1 MRAFQPLRLQHA
13 AFSSANPLLPF
24 ISHAAEAARQNRH
37 AVSVENAFWRAQEQ
51 VSDNMETA
59 LNAFRDYR
67 DAWVEALFHGVYGAP
82 LVQAVTGLSA
92 SDASPR
98 HRPGRDALQGAFIA
112 LRREELRARI
122 GNGGPQEA
130 AIRALIYIRLAEGVA
145 DERGFRLMQ
154 QMRDETGSGVDLP
167 AFKQMVRDQFFTL
180 LIDEQAAIDAIPAML
195 SADPDL
201 AARLAVSLR
210 RVIEAVGVE
219 SETGKARLA
228 EMERLF
234 EANGSAQG
242 IKRAVGET
250 GLRPARKEK
259 TPALIGAA
267 SGKNHL

>member
-13 AFSSANPLLPF
+13 AFSSANPLLPL
-24 ISHAAEAARQNRH
+24 ITHAAEAARQNRH
-37 AVSVENAFWRAQEQ
+37 AISAENAFWRAQEQ
-51 VSDNMETA
+51 VSDNLETA

-82 LVQAVTGLSA
+82 LVQAMTGLGA
-92 SDASPR
+92 SDATPR

-130 AIRALIYIRLAEGVA
+130 AIRALIYIRLADGVA

-154 QMRDETGSGVDLP
+154 QMRDETGSGIDLP
-167 AFKQMVRDQFFTL
+167 TFKQMVRDQFFTL

-210 RVIEAVGVE
+210 RVIEAAGVE

-228 EMERLF
+228 GMEGCSRRTAPP
-234 EANGSAQG
+234 EGSSAPSG
-242 IKRAVGET
+242 KRAC
-250 GLRPARKEK
+250 GLQGKRKRP
-259 TPALIGAA
+259 
-267 SGKNHL
+267 H